1 MAKKSKKDKN
11 PSSSTM
17 SAHAKIMQAKRRRDS
32 VLLGVVGVLAI
43 GAIGALIWFFATL
56 ENKEED
62 YSIVGLGEPV
72 IVQIHQLNCNDCD
85 ILRANTKR
93 ALNEID
99 DDRLHYRIAYLHK
112 PEGIAFASKHGAARR
127 EASDRQEE
135 RLRALLRAN
144 AWFAT
149 NIAPLRRAR
158 GYT

>member
-62 YSIVGLGEPV
+62 YSIVGLGEPA

-112 PEGIAFASKHGAARR
+112 PEGIAFASKHGAARQTTLVLFDKFGR
-127 EASDRQEE
+127 KQGVYYGVQEVDMLLA
-135 RLRALLRAN
+135 RFNALL
-144 AWFAT
+144 
-149 NIAPLRRAR
+149 
-158 GYT
+158 